1 MNDKL
6 KQYLIDGLTS
16 DIEVTKKTIER
27 LKDKVYKMETELNLL
42 KIKTNENETTTNDT
56 PGQA

>member
-6 KQYLIDGLTS
+6 KEYLITGLTR

-27 LKDKVYKMETELNLL
+27 LKDKVYKMESELRLL
-42 KIKTNENETTTNDT
+42 TNKLNDNEETNDT